1 MKNTRIFKF
10 SLCLVFLFLTVFLVY
25 PIFFILQGSIW
36 IEIEGEKQFTLTF
49 FRLFFQSPLMWEC
62 ILNSLM
68 IALATTFL
76 SCIIALPLAHLFVSY
91 HFPFKAFWQT
101 ALMSPLILPPFVGAI
116 GIQQFF
122 SKFGTLNHVL
132 GFVGPGVK
140 NPMPIDW
147 LESSGFWGIAIMQT
161 LHLFPIFFLNL
172 TSALQNMNPSLLEAA
187 RCLGAKKTH
196 AFRSITLPLL
206 TPAIYASS
214 VIVFIWAF
222 TDLGTPLI
230 FGFHKVVAVQI
241 FDKVNE
247 TGFNPFGYT
256 LVIIVLALTV
266 TLFLWSR
273 RFVSKRDF
281 VTETKVA
288 VHESQ
293 IAIKPVFQPVLF
305 LGLCLL
311 AILCLLPHLMVLLQ
325 SVTGKWFMT
334 AVPEQWTTKHY
345 QEVFTLPQTLQGLR
359 NSFFYASL
367 SAILDVILGF
377 FIAYWLVRKNFFG
390 KRLLDALTVLPLA
403 LPGIVLAF
411 GYVAS
416 FNIPNRWHGYDLT
429 WFRSFINPRE
439 NPALLL
445 IISYS
450 IRRLPLIVRTAT
462 AGFQQMSVSMEEAS
476 LNLGA
481 SHLTTMRRI
490 LIPLLKGPLIGGAI
504 LTFAFAFLEVSDSLI
519 LAMQERFYP
528 TTKTIYVLLGRIEP
542 GASYIASA
550 LGIVGM
556 ILLGVSFYVANRFL
570 RKKMGSLFG

>member
-1 MKNTRIFKF
+1 MHVQQPGNRGRDN
-10 SLCLVFLFLTVFLVY
+10 S
-25 PIFFILQGSIW
+25 
-36 IEIEGEKQFTLTF
+36 TL
-49 FRLFFQSPLMWEC
+49 
-62 ILNSLM
+62 
-68 IALATTFL
+68 L
-76 SCIIALPLAHLFVSY
+76 SCIVAIPLANLFVSY
-91 HFPFKAFWQT
+91 RFPFKAFWQT

-122 SKFGTLNHVL
+122 SKFGTLNHIL
-132 GFVGPGVK
+132 GLVGPGVK
-140 NPMPIDW
+140 DPTPIDW
-147 LESSGFWGIAIMQT
+147 LGASGFWGIAIMQT

-172 TSALQNMNPSLLEAA
+172 TSAFQNINPSLHEAA
-187 RCLGAKKTH
+187 RCLGAKRPYI
-196 AFRSITLPLL
+196 FRSITLPLL
-206 TPAIYASS
+206 TPAIYASA

-266 TLFLWSR
+266 GLFLWSR

-281 VTETKVA
+281 VTETKGA

-293 IAIKPVFQPVLF
+293 LDIKPTFQPVLF
-305 LGLCLL
+305 LGLCVL
-311 AILCLLPHLMVLLQ
+311 AVLCLLPHLMVLLQ

-334 AVPEQWTTKHY
+334 AVPEQWTTSHY
-345 QEVFTLPQTLQGLR
+345 REVFTLPQTIQGLR
-359 NSFFYASL
+359 NSFIYASL

-390 KRLLDALTVLPLA
+390 KKLLDALTVLPLA

-411 GYVAS
+411 GYVVS
-416 FNIPNRWHGYDLT
+416 FNIPNKWQDHDMNWL
-429 WFRSFINPRE
+429 RSFVNPRE
-439 NPALLL
+439 NPMLLL

-450 IRRLPLIVRTAT
+450 IRRLPLIVRTAS

-481 SHLTTMRRI
+481 SHLTTMRKI
-490 LIPLLKGPLIGGAI
+490 VVPLLKGPLIGGAI

-542 GASYIASA
+542 GASFIASA

-556 ILLGVSFYVANRFL
+556 LLLGISFFVASKFL
-570 RKKMGSLFG
+570 RKKIGSLFG